1 MSYLFAVSKAL
12 LLILLAAI
20 PYVVYQWARTNRPR
34 QIGLLTGTTLGLVV
48 SPVSSGLYLLGFL
61 LPLIGLIPA
70 LVGGMLTMFHGVP
83 GYQLSIFLGIQE
95 PGVVVEGYYV
105 ETWIQGLSGV
115 FWGVTYGIIG
125 FILDKTLFRL
135 SNREHR

>member
-1 MSYLFAVSKAL
+1 MSYLFSVFKAL

-20 PYVVYQWARTNRPR
+20 PYMVYLWTRANRPR
-34 QIGLLTGTTLGLVV
+34 QIGLFTGVTLGLVV

-70 LVGGMLTMFHGVP
+70 LVGGMLAMFHGVP

-95 PGVVVEGYYV
+95 PGVVVEGYYA
-105 ETWIQGLSGV
+105 EIWIQALSAV
-115 FWGVTYGIIG
+115 FWGVTYGIVG
-125 FILDKTLFRL
+125 LILDKTLIRHG
-135 SNREHR
+135 SA